1 MSERPLLAVARKD
14 LTLMVRDRR
23 SLVLLLAMPA
33 FFISVL
39 GALLGEG
46 FGAKADDRVRVS
58 IVDLDRGKGI
68 LDASFAKLVRD
79 DLLETPGIRVEV
91 LPDRETAQRLVARHE
106 RAAVIVLGADFSDRL
121 NGCSFLPDG
130 INPFHREGIHLDRV
144 GVEVIRD
151 PRQIATASLVEQV
164 GQVSLLRVVLP
175 YMIGKAFERLS
186 DPDFIEI
193 LARNVVLPVPPVFR
207 AVFPGGKVNLS
218 ELLRL
223 GAGGNAQLERQYR
236 ARAGEGVQG
245 AISEQFARYDLMGKT
260 WAALTRSKAQGT
272 ATEVEFTDTSGKGWL
287 NRGAARY
294 QILVPAQSVL
304 FAFLIVLLTGSIL
317 VTERSSGTLT
327 RLRLSPLGPGG
338 LAAGKFLPVLAVSL
352 LQNILLFVAGWA
364 VFGMRFGPESWSA
377 QARLAALAPLLACV
391 SVAAAGLAV
400 LVAALARGEMQVAL
414 LGALPALVG
423 AVLGGCVLPRELFPE
438 STRWL
443 AFLTPHGWALNA
455 YLELLDPDP
464 MGIPDMNQVAVSCG
478 VLGSVGMASLAGAWF
493 SLAREWRR

>member
-1 MSERPLLAVARKD
+1 MNDRPLLAVARKD
-14 LTLMVRDRR
+14 LILLARDRR
-23 SLVLLLAMPA
+23 TLVLLLAMPA
-33 FFISVL
+33 LFIGVL

-58 IVDLDRGKGI
+58 LVDLDRGEGI
-68 LDASFAKLVRD
+68 LGKSFARLVRE
-79 DLLETPGIRVEV
+79 DLWETPGIRVEV
-91 LPDRETAQRLVARHE
+91 LPDLETATRLVARHD
-106 RAAVIVLGADFSDRL
+106 RAAVIVLGADFSARL
-121 NGCSFLPDG
+121 KACSFLPDG
-130 INPFHREGIHLDRV
+130 INPFHREGIHLDRMDV
-144 GVEVIRD
+144 VVLRD
-151 PRQIATASLVEQV
+151 PRQIATSSLVEQV
-164 GQVSLLRVVLP
+164 GQVSLLRVALP
-175 YMIGKAFERLS
+175 YMIGRAFERLS

-193 LARNVVLPVPPVFR
+193 LARKVVLPVPPVFR
-207 AVFPGGKVNLS
+207 TAFPGGKVNLS

-223 GAGGNAQLERQYR
+223 GSGGNAQLERDYR
-236 ARAGEGVQG
+236 TRAGQGVQA
-245 AISEQFARYDLMGKT
+245 AITEQFSRYDLLGKT
-260 WAALTRSKAQGT
+260 WAALTRSKARGA
-272 ATEVEFTDTSGKGWL
+272 ATEVEYSDTGGKGWL

-338 LAAGKFLPVLAVSL
+338 LVLGKFLPVVAVSL
-352 LQNILLFVAGWA
+352 VQNALLFAAGWA
-364 VFGMRFGPESWSA
+364 LFGMRFGPEAWGVP
-377 QARLAALAPLLACV
+377 ARLMALAPLLACV
-391 SVAAAGLAV
+391 SIAAAGIAM

-443 AFLTPHGWALNA
+443 AYLTPHGWALNA

-464 MGIPDMNQVAVSCG
+464 ASVPNLVQVAGSCV
-478 VLGSVGMASLAGAWF
+478 VLALGGLAALGGAWF
-493 SLAREWRR
+493 SMAREWRR